1 MYFKLF
7 YFKMKKRIILDTNFL
22 MIPSQYKIDIFQEI
36 KKIMNEP
43 YEICVFKETIT
54 ELKKIASGK
63 GKDSSNAKVALLLI
77 KQKNLKSLK
86 NSHNLGY
93 VDDIILNN
101 ITNEDIVCTQ
111 DKALKKRLKEKYP
124 SIKIITLNKKLIMG

>member
-1 MYFKLF
+1 
-7 YFKMKKRIILDTNFL
+7 MKKRIILDTNFL
-22 MIPSQYKIDIFQEI
+22 MIPPQYKIDIFQEI

-43 YEICVFKETIT
+43 YEMCVFKETIT

-101 ITNEDIVCTQ
+101 ITDEDIVCTQ

-124 SIKIITLNKKLIMG
+124 NIQIITLNKKLIMR